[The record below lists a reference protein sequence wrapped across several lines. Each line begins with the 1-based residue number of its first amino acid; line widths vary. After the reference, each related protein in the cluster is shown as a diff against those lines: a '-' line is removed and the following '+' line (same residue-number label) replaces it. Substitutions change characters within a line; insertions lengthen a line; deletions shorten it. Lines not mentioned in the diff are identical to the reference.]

1 MNFSRGAPT
10 TAILNPWMEATGI
23 TSTTAYKGVPG
34 VRYAPPESGPADAYL
49 PRPSTDEQEPEQK
62 SHRLRKLAL
71 GSMLAL
77 GVVGTAAGAGS
88 YALAHAPVC
97 AQAAPVALT
106 DHGLCISPELAVK
119 GSHAWRILEG
129 IPSLPDAVQ
138 GLDSSENQVLLAEGR
153 PSWQA
158 VEGGDLKVVT
168 WNLHHE
174 RSRDADGARP
184 QLDEM
189 IAAMK
194 DQRAGVYLLQE
205 VSPGHVD
212 ELVEGL
218 GMHGYYSQ
226 TTLLQGNLTLVHPD
240 LPVTTHSQRVLL
252 NDGNGLQ
259 ELKEWALQGD
269 GQEPRSLQTVEV
281 RLPSGREALLWNTH
295 MPTHNYTDAQRTE
308 AREAVLDE
316 LTRQAQPGQLVVGG
330 GDLNAGADGSLA
342 NELRQD
348 GHEVHAF
355 HIDFVNA
362 KNASGPTEF
371 EGFKLHDAQGVQISD
386 HPMALARVPV

>member
-1 MNFSRGAPT
+1 
-10 TAILNPWMEATGI
+10 MEAGSI
-23 TSTTAYKGVPG
+23 KSNTAYRGVPG
-34 VRYAPPESGPADAYL
+34 VRYAAPEAEPQDGFL
-49 PRPSTDEQEPEQK
+49 PQPSSDEEETQGK

-97 AQAAPVALT
+97 AQAAPIALT
-106 DHGLCISPELAVK
+106 DHGLCVSPELGVQGA
-119 GSHAWRILEG
+119 HAWRILEG

-138 GLDSSENQVLLAEGR
+138 GLDSSQNQVTVADSR
-153 PSWQA
+153 PGWPA
-158 VEGGDLKVVT
+158 MEGGDLKVVT

-174 RSRDADGARP
+174 RSRDADGARS

-189 IAAMK
+189 IRAMK
-194 DQRAGVYLLQE
+194 EQQADVYLLQE
-205 VSPGHVD
+205 VSPGHVN

-240 LPVTTHSQRVLL
+240 LPVTTHSSRVLL
-252 NDGNGLQ
+252 NGGGGLH

-269 GQEPRSLQTVEV
+269 GEEPRSLQTVEV
-281 RLPSGREALLWNTH
+281 ELPNGREALLWNTH

-308 AREAVLDE
+308 ARQVVLEE
-316 LTRQAQPGQLVVGG
+316 LASRADPGQLVVGG
-330 GDLNAGADGSLA
+330 GDLNDGADGSLA
-342 NELRQD
+342 NELRQG

-355 HIDFVNA
+355 HIDFINTRNA
-362 KNASGPTEF
+362 AGPAEF
-371 EGFKLHDAQGVQISD
+371 EGFKLHDGQGLQISD
-386 HPMALARVPV
+386 HPMALAEVPV